1 MQRASTLFSDQQKKQ
16 VAQAV
21 AQAEAATSAEIVP
34 VVATASGRYDRA
46 EDIVGLW
53 VGLVAMIVVYEV
65 LPHPAA
71 EPGSWGGPPTWLKL
85 VLLAAAVVAGFI
97 AGALTAMRAAWLRR
111 LLAPRR
117 EMADEVLRQA
127 QHVFFDSRVHHTAGR
142 TGVLIY
148 ISLFER
154 MAAVIAD
161 QAVLD
166 KLGQPALA
174 EMRDHLVEALK
185 TQPTADALC
194 AAIQAA
200 GQRLAPVLPRQVDDV
215 NELSDAL
222 VTID

>member
-34 VVATASGRYDRA
+34 VVAAASGRYDRA

-53 VGLVAMIVVYEV
+53 LGLLALIVMYEI
-65 LPHPAA
+65 LPSPAA
-71 EPGSWGGPPTWLKL
+71 EPGSWGGPPAWLKL
-85 VLLAAAVVAGFI
+85 VLLALAVVAGFI
-97 AGALTAMRAAWLRR
+97 AGALIAMRVGCLRR
-111 LLAPRR
+111 LFAPRR

-148 ISLFER
+148 VSLFER
-154 MAAVIAD
+154 MAAVVAD
-161 QAVLD
+161 QAVLE

-174 EMRDHLVEALK
+174 ELRDRLIESLK

-194 AAIQAA
+194 AAIAAA
-200 GQRLAPVLPRQVDDV
+200 GQRLAGVLPRQADDV